1 MVHCIFS
8 FEKDI
13 GCQRKWQALIF
24 SKCFVFPFM
33 ADDSVFFYLTFIICN
48 NYNTYIVL
56 YVLEVVCEKF
66 FIDYGYGGRVA
77 C

>member
-1 MVHCIFS
+1 
-8 FEKDI
+8 
-13 GCQRKWQALIF
+13 
-24 SKCFVFPFM
+24 M

-56 YVLEVVCEKF
+56 YVLEVVYEKF